1 VLTFVLLMIIFV
13 SAVII
18 IIIIIMQRDD
28 ARTAAPISAVD
39 SVEAIACQCYNWGLQ
54 GLSLGSINSGNESER
69 LIGKAE
75 QLLPYCPNLA
85 HHEEDF
91 TQVYKKGIT
100 ENIF

>member
-1 VLTFVLLMIIFV
+1 VLTAILLMIIFV
-13 SAVII
+13 SVVVF
-18 IIIIIMQRDD
+18 IMMQDD
-28 ARTAAPISAVD
+28 PRTAAASISAVD